1 MLEEIEVLKDH
12 PDFSTFA
19 THFAVGEFVET
30 ALLLLVSNELAMH
43 V

>member
-1 MLEEIEVLKDH
+1 MLEEIEALKDH
-12 PDFSTFA
+12 SDFSPLA
-19 THFAVGEFVET
+19 TYLAVGEFVET